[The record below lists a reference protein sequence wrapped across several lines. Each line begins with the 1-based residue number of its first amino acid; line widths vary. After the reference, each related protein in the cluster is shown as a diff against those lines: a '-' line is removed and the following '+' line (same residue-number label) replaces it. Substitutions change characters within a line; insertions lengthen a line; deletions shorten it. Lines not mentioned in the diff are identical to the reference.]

1 MTVLTEKH
9 VRQRRIFLQDNGQP
23 SKFRLSGRDAKLASW
38 YLIIKLTSPSL
49 ISSLSNVATVAVLFI
64 AHPVKAVTE
73 SVAANNIAITF
84 FAFIVSIL
92 FKIGI
97 VSLVYYRAFRACWQA
112 FSKLCKLS
120 SISRKACGVSYA
132 ICYMIPKFG

>member
-1 MTVLTEKH
+1 MA
-9 VRQRRIFLQDNGQP
+9 RA
-23 SKFRLSGRDAKLASW
+23 SGIH
-38 YLIIKLTSPSL
+38 LI
-49 ISSLSNVATVAVLFI
+49 VATVAVLFI